1 MAKKKLF
8 EHSNFGCLSN
18 TYVVKKVGIERI
30 FFLDNENDL
39 NTLFLDKKEKEH
51 GGIESSCRFFSMP
64 NLDYHIFPQ
73 TKRPEREKNRM
84 CVVSR
89 YWQSTLMS
97 CHK

>member
-8 EHSNFGCLSN
+8 EHSNFGYLSN

-30 FFLDNENDL
+30 FFLDNEKNDL
-39 NTLFLDKKEKEH
+39 NTLFLAKKRSMA
-51 GGIESSCRFFSMP
+51 ESSQVVDSLVCLTWITIS
-64 NLDYHIFPQ
+64 FPKQ
-73 TKRPEREKNRM
+73 KDPKGKKNRM

>member
-8 EHSNFGCLSN
+8 EHSIFGYLSN
-18 TYVVKKVGIERI
+18 TYVVKKVGIEKS
-30 FFLDNENDL
+30 FFLDNENNL
-39 NTLFLDKKEKEH
+39 NTLFWVQQRSMA
-51 GGIESSCRFFSMP
+51 ESSQVVDSLVCLTWITIS
-64 NLDYHIFPQ
+64 FPKQ
-73 TKRPEREKNRM
+73 KDPKGKKNRM

>member
-8 EHSNFGCLSN
+8 EHSNFGYLSN

-39 NTLFLDKKEKEH
+39 NTLFLTKKEH
-51 GGIESSCRFFSMP
+51 GGIESSCRFLSMP